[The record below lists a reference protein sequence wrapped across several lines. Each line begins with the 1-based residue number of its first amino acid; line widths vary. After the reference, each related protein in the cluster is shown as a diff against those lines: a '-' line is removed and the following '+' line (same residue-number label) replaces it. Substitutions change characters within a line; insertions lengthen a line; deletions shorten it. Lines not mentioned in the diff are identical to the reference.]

1 MRHGLVPA
9 CPVSILAGL
18 QEAKFLPGIKGLIGA
33 LPCPVRNTID
43 VFTGTGSAQEI
54 KAMQCSMTVRNN
66 GVVSVI
72 PFGGVTAPT
81 APDREFTIFICDC
94 FHHPGIWAVTDCPVE
109 HFI

>member
-1 MRHGLVPA
+1 M
-9 CPVSILAGL
+9 PVSILAGL

-66 GVVSVI
+66 GVVSVT

-81 APDREFTIFICDC
+81 GTGPQNLQFLFVIVSTI
-94 FHHPGIWAVTDCPVE
+94 PAYGP
-109 HFI
+109 